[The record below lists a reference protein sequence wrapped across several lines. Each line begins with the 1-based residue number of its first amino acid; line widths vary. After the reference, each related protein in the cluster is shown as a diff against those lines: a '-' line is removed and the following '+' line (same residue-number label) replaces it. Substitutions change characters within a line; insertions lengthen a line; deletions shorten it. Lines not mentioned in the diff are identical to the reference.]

1 MKKFLTIMLLSVAM
15 AAEAQTDT
23 LCHSA
28 FTAVYLYECKTVDAD
43 GQSVVDSL
51 LLAVQAADGITKCF
65 PYNDYKRQKHER
77 DDIIDTYK
85 AAQMHV
91 GTIFMNYPAGRVTV
105 QEELYPY
112 RYQTDE
118 AWRAPEWTLTE
129 GEDSVMGYLC
139 QKASTTYNG
148 LTWHACY
155 TEEVASSIGPWK
167 LGGLPGL
174 ITRASDDKGVHTFTL
189 YGLLREEQPVL
200 LTEYV
205 TWIVP
210 EGPRYVRQRVDF
222 QKKSAADFL
231 AYKKKVLGS
240 SRYLKD
246 PTYYAPDAMNAF
258 GYVEKHYS
266 GASGSSVNSVAG
278 VVILNKAHQYQPL
291 EKE

>member
-15 AAEAQTDT
+15 AAGAQTDT

-65 PYNDYKRQKHER
+65 PYNDYKKQKHER

-139 QKASTTYNG
+139 QKAFTTYNG

-210 EGPRYVRQRVDF
+210 EGPRFVRQRVDF

-231 AYKKKVLGS
+231 AYNKKVLGS
-240 SRYLKD
+240 SLYLKD

>member
-15 AAEAQTDT
+15 AAGAQTDT
-23 LCHSA
+23 LSHSA

-43 GQSVVDSL
+43 GQPVVDSL
-51 LLAVQAADGITKCF
+51 FLAVQAADGITKCF

-139 QKASTTYNG
+139 QKAFTAYNG

-189 YGLLREEQPVL
+189 CGLLREEQPVL

-210 EGPRYVRQRVDF
+210 EGPRFVRQRVDF

-231 AYKKKVLGS
+231 VYKKKVLGS

-291 EKE
+291 EIQ